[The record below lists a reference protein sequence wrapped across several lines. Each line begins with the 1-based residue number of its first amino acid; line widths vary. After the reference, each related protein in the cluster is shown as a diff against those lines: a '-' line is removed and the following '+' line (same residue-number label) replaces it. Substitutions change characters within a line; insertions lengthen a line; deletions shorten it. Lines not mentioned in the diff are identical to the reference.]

1 MKSRKVKVVTH
12 LTSPLPRS
20 KEWAKRLYIWFKRK
34 EKKIATRNSSDIYN
48 FWFISL
54 VHALFKFSALHHAC
68 LKSIPF
74 LYFSRDHLRVDNG
87 DHLWSILGIIC
98 GTVQL
103 YTCSTHGRVS
113 LSHAPF
119 FPTPTTSKRLLRRVP
134 TCSRGSSRNARLEIE
149 LKLNIILPANFLPFT
164 S

>member
-1 MKSRKVKVVTH
+1 M
-12 LTSPLPRS
+12 PRETVRIFIIS
-20 KEWAKRLYIWFKRK
+20 DSFHWS
-34 EKKIATRNSSDIYN
+34 TRCSS
-48 FWFISL
+48 SQ
-54 VHALFKFSALHHAC
+54 HLHHAC

-87 DHLWSILGIIC
+87 DHLRSILGIIC

-103 YTCSTHGRVS
+103 YTCSTHERVS

-119 FPTPTTSKRLLRRVP
+119 FPTPITSKRLLRRIP